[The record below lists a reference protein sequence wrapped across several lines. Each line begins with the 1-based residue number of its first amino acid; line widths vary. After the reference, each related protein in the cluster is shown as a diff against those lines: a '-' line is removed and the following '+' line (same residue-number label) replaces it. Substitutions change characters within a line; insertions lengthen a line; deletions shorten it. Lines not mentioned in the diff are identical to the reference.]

1 MPFNSS
7 FGKILIVDD
16 DPNIIELLTVN
27 LRCEG
32 YEVQAMTGAAEA
44 ARADMG
50 STSLIIADA
59 MRQAFNGLDLLRAV
73 KASPATQH
81 VSVIITAG
89 GANSIDVIDAL
100 DAGADDFI
108 QKPFSLRELVARV
121 RAVMRRH
128 SGAVRPAAAPA
139 LTHRDISAQLTT
151 GVVTVGGMD
160 VTLTKTEF
168 AILVLLLKSIGTPIS
183 RRAIFD
189 EVWHDAPDV
198 NNERIVDTNI
208 SRLRRKLGD
217 AGTYIQNRTGLGYML
232 V

>member
-16 DPNIIELLTVN
+16 DPNIVELLTVN
-27 LRCEG
+27 LGSEG
-32 YEVQAMTGAAEA
+32 YEVHAETNAAKA
-44 ARADMG
+44 SKTDL
-50 STSLIIADA
+50 SDTSLIIADA
-59 MRQAFNGLDLLRAV
+59 MRQGFTGLDLLRTV
-73 KASPATQH
+73 KTAHATQH
-81 VSVIITAG
+81 ISVIIAAG
-89 GANSIDVIDAL
+89 AAQSIDVIDAL

-128 SGAVRPAAAPA
+128 ARTATPAAIPT

-151 GVVTVGGMD
+151 GVVTAAGQP

-168 AILVLLLKSIGTPIS
+168 AILVLLLKNQGTPMS

-189 EVWHDAPDV
+189 EVWRDTPDV

-208 SRLRRKLGD
+208 SRLRRKLG
-217 AGTYIQNRTGLGYML
+217 ASGAHIQNRTGLGYIL
-232 V
+232 G